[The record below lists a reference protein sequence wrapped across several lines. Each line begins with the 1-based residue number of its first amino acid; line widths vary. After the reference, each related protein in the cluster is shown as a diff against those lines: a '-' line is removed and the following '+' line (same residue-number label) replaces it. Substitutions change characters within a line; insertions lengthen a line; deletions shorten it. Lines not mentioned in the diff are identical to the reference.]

1 MNSKRGSMNYQN
13 KVWVFDDVVE
23 RSYQDEIESTLLG
36 SRGIFNWY
44 FIDDMTSKGDNKLQS
59 RPGFN
64 HQFTTESGVCN
75 SPWHEMM
82 VRMIDNSCD
91 KIGYKYDK
99 ILNGR
104 AFLQLPLNIKDRDI
118 LDTPHTDSEH
128 NHLVVLYYVKDADG
142 DTIIFNNHYESE
154 KMITS
159 KNQTTIKKTVKPK
172 KGRVVMF
179 DGWLWH
185 TAQLP
190 SDETRCVI
198 NYNVI

>member
-1 MNSKRGSMNYQN
+1 MNYQN

-91 KIGYKYDK
+91 KIG
-99 ILNGR
+99 
-104 AFLQLPLNIKDRDI
+104 
-118 LDTPHTDSEH
+118 
-128 NHLVVLYYVKDADG
+128 
-142 DTIIFNNHYESE
+142 
-154 KMITS
+154 
-159 KNQTTIKKTVKPK
+159 
-172 KGRVVMF
+172 
-179 DGWLWH
+179 
-185 TAQLP
+185 
-190 SDETRCVI
+190 
-198 NYNVI
+198 